1 MSVSAHVS
9 HPVRRSQRFKV
20 NFAIKLF
27 TIVQQR
33 KCVLQGRSHDLC
45 EDGMAIYIPA
55 ELQRGQV
62 VQMEFI
68 LRTFSAD
75 WAWRLLCAIAKV
87 SAAVCSLKTLAK
99 PSRTRSKN
107 AAANSRPSISV
118 I

>member
-9 HPVRRSQRFKV
+9 HPVRRAQRFKV

-27 TIVQQR
+27 TVVQQR

-45 EDGMAIYIPA
+45 EGGMAIYIPA

-68 LRTFSAD
+68 LPYIQR
-75 WAWRLLCAIAKV
+75 RLGVAATVRDCKGFRCGLQFENLSPAEQDAIEECCGK
-87 SAAVCSLKTLAK
+87 LAQH
-99 PSRTRSKN
+99 N
-107 AAANSRPSISV
+107 
-118 I
+118 

>member
-20 NFAIKLF
+20 NFAIKVF
-27 TIVQQR
+27 TVVQQR

-68 LRTFSAD
+68 LPYVER
-75 WAWRLLCAIAKV
+75 RLGVAATVRDCEGFRCGLQFENLNPIEQDAIEACCERL
-87 SAAVCSLKTLAK
+87 AALD
-99 PSRTRSKN
+99 
-107 AAANSRPSISV
+107 
-118 I
+118 